1 MQKQLQAGHW
11 HEDCLPSCVDMK
23 KFLAIALLTMGLILN
38 VGAQIRPTTAIS
50 VPDPGSTAVL
60 LGIGL
65 AALAA
70 WRRKNPKL

>member
-1 MQKQLQAGHW
+1 
-11 HEDCLPSCVDMK
+11 MK
-23 KFLAIALLTMGLILN
+23 KILALALLTVGLILN
-38 VGAQIRPTTAIS
+38 VGAQTTPILAGAVS